1 MVLNL
6 KIKSRFWL
14 LNKTMEKDKKIKLL
28 LKTISSKIQQIKEEK
43 EKEERLKR
51 LFERL
56 EEDEAKR
63 FLRN

>member
-1 MVLNL
+1 MVLNQKNL
-6 KIKSRFWL
+6 FWL
-14 LNKTMEKDKKIKLL
+14 LNKNMKKDEKIKLL
-28 LKTISSKIQQIKEEK
+28 LKTISSKIQQIKEEEK
-43 EKEERLKR
+43 KEERLKR